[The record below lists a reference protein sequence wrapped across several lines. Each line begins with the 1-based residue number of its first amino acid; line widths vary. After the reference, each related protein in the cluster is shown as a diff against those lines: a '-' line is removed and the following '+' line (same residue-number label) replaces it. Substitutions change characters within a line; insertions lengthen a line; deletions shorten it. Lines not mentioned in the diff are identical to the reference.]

1 MKAPRWTWIL
11 CLAAAV
17 LCLSAATA
25 SAADQIYWGNEDDE
39 SISHASVS
47 GGGGSDIPITGVT
60 VAHPQGLAID
70 SAAGKVYWVNRDGL
84 DYSIRFANLDGSGG
98 GILNTTGASVS
109 EPHGLAI
116 YPAGGRVYWANF
128 TDPFIYFARLDG
140 SGGGTLDTTGA
151 LVEQPVGLTVY
162 PAQNRIYW
170 ANFDGGEHDIDFA
183 NLDGS
188 GGGGTL
194 DLSAAT
200 HLDMPRSIAID
211 GSNNRVYW
219 ANSSSPAITYVK
231 GSEGGSV
238 FTDGIETDNLQGFA
252 IDPIAQ
258 RVFWGAPE
266 NDTLGFASIAE
277 GGSLGLLDTTGAT
290 RDNPAWPVLLYV
302 PRGTAAPTVTA
313 FKSPTPRILRKPK
326 PGRPL
331 VPLVASHTATLD
343 CAQGSWAGDLLE
355 SFLYRAPQRISY
367 QWLRNERPIP
377 GATTSSLVA
386 TEVGDYICRETASNA
401 AGSTAQDS
409 ASVNIAASLRL
420 GKAVLNAEKGIAKV
434 PVGTSGT
441 GVVALSGRGAKPNR
455 LKSKPGSTAPL
466 RGTLVLKAR
475 GKARKNLESNG
486 EAKVRARIAYT
497 PTNGSPLT
505 RTRSF
510 NLRLAAD

>member
-1 MKAPRWTWIL
+1 MKAHRWTWIL
-11 CLAAAV
+11 CLAAAA

-25 SAADQIYWGNEDDE
+25 GAADQIYWGNEGDE
-39 SISHASVS
+39 SISHANVS
-47 GGGGSDIPITGVT
+47 GGGGSDIPITNVK
-60 VAHPQGLAID
+60 VNHPEGLAID
-70 SAAGKVYWVNRDGL
+70 SAAGKVYWVDRDGTE
-84 DYSIRFANLDGSGG
+84 YSIRFANLDGSGG
-98 GILNTTGASVS
+98 AILNTTGASVVN
-109 EPHGLAI
+109 PHGLAI
-116 YPAGGRVYWANF
+116 SPAGGRVYWANF
-128 TDPFIYFARLDG
+128 ADPFIYFANLDG

-170 ANFDGGEHDIDFA
+170 ANFDGGEDDIDFA

-211 GSNNRVYW
+211 ASTNRVYW
-219 ANSSSPAITYVK
+219 ANSSSPAITYVN

-238 FTDGIETDNLQGFA
+238 FTDGIETGNLQGIA

-258 RVFWGAPE
+258 RVFWGAE
-266 NDTLGFASIAE
+266 NDTLGFASITE

-290 RDNPAWPVLLYV
+290 RDSPAWPVLLYI
-302 PRGTAAPTVTA
+302 PRGTGAPTVTA
-313 FKSPTPRILRKPK
+313 FRSQVPRILRKPK

-331 VPLVASHTATLD
+331 VPLVASHTATLS
-343 CAQGSWAGDLLE
+343 CSQASWAGDLLE
-355 SFLYRAPQRISY
+355 SFLYRAPQRISL

-386 TEVGDYICRETASNA
+386 TEVGDYSCRATASNG

-409 ASVNIAASLRL
+409 ASVNISASLKL
-420 GKAVLNAEKGIAKV
+420 GKPVLNAEKGIAKI
-434 PVGTSGT
+434 PVATSGT
-441 GVVALSGRGAKPNR
+441 GVVALSGRGVKPSK

-466 RGTLVLKAR
+466 RGTLILKPR
-475 GKARKNLESNG
+475 GKARKKLESDG
-486 EAKVRARIAYT
+486 GAKVRARIAYT

-510 NLRLAAD
+510 SLRLAAD

>member
-1 MKAPRWTWIL
+1 MRLISSLGLTVTAL
-11 CLAAAV
+11 CLGVAPAG
-17 LCLSAATA
+17 
-25 SAADQIYWGNEDDE
+25 AADQIYWGNEGDG
-39 SISHASVS
+39 SISHANVS

-60 VAHPQGLAID
+60 VDHPEGLAID
-70 SAAGKVYWVNRDGL
+70 SAAGKIYWVNRDEL

-109 EPHGLAI
+109 NAHGLAI

-128 TDPFIYFARLDG
+128 ADPFIYFANLDG
-140 SGGGTLDTTGA
+140 SGGGKLDTTGA

-211 GSNNRVYW
+211 ASTNRVYW
-219 ANSSSPAITYVK
+219 ANSSSPAITYVN
-231 GSEGGSV
+231 GGEGGSV
-238 FTDGIETDNLQGFA
+238 FTDGIETGNLQGIA

-266 NDTLGFASIAE
+266 NSTLGFASITE
-277 GGSLGLLDTTGAT
+277 GGPLGLLDTTGAT
-290 RDNPAWPVLLYV
+290 RDSPAWPVLLYA
-302 PRGTAAPTVTA
+302 PRGTAAPAVTA
-313 FKSPTPRILRKPK
+313 FRSPTPRILRKPK

-331 VPLVASHTATLD
+331 VPLVASHTATLS
-343 CAQGSWAGDLLE
+343 CSQGSWAGDMLE
-355 SFLYRAPQRISY
+355 SFLYRAPQRISL

-377 GATTSSLVA
+377 GATASSLVA
-386 TEVGDYICRETASNA
+386 TEVGDYTCRETASNG
-401 AGSTAQDS
+401 AGSTAQTS
-409 ASVNIAASLRL
+409 ASVNISASFKL
-420 GKAVLNAEKGIAKV
+420 GKAVLNAEKGIAKI
-434 PVGTSGT
+434 PVATSGT
-441 GVVALSGRGAKPNR
+441 GVVALSGRGVKPSK
-455 LKSKPGSTAPL
+455 LKSKPGSTASL
-466 RGTLVLKAR
+466 RGTLVLKPR
-475 GKARKNLESNG
+475 GKARKKLESNRG
-486 EAKVRARIAYT
+486 ARVRVRIAYT
-497 PTNGSPLT
+497 PTNGSPLP

-510 NLRLAAD
+510 NLRLAAG